1 MRRGVVAGL
10 VSDAAARWSDGML
23 PGMTTASLTAAP
35 SGTRTRADLLDLVTV
50 SHLAYWY
57 DYGPALRSL
66 ADAWAAQP
74 APKRFVLLIGSTRQ
88 IPSGDLMTFDA
99 LDAMRDM
106 IGRRPNARFVAA
118 FDLEEGVDLTP
129 SLCRA
134 R

>member
-1 MRRGVVAGL
+1 
-10 VSDAAARWSDGML
+10 ML
-23 PGMTTASLTAAP
+23 SGMTTASLTAAP
-35 SGTRTRADLLDLVTV
+35 LSTRPRVDLLDLVTV

-66 ADAWAAQP
+66 ADAWTTQQ
-74 APKRFVLLIGSTRQ
+74 APKRFALLIGSTRD

-99 LDAMRDM
+99 LDAVREM

-129 SLCRA
+129 SVCPA